1 MSLSAAEAD
10 LAGKSWA
17 PVVANKDANGD
28 AFLVALFEKFP
39 DSANFFADFKG
50 KSIADIKA
58 SPKLRDVSSR
68 IFTRLNEFVNN
79 AADAGKMSAM
89 LSQFAK
95 EHVGFGVGSA
105 QFENVRSMF
114 PAYVASVAAPP
125 AGADA
130 AWSKLFGLIIDALKA
145 AGK

>member
-10 LAGKSWA
+10 LLSKSWA
-17 PVVANKDANGD
+17 PVFANKDANGD
-28 AFLVALFEKFP
+28 NFLVALFEKFP

-68 IFTRLNEFVNN
+68 IFARLNEFVNN
-79 AADAGKMSAM
+79 SADAGKMSAM
-89 LSQFAK
+89 LDQFAK
-95 EHVGFGVGSA
+95 EHAGFGVGSA
-105 QFENVRSMF
+105 QFENVRAMF
-114 PAYVASVAAPP
+114 PGFVASVAASR

-130 AWSKLFGLIIDALKA
+130 AWDKLFGYIIDALKKS
-145 AGK
+145 GK